1 MLRPD
6 PAQRQRFE
14 SILANLHERLA
25 EAKRM
30 GWLGEVDGIEISI
43 RAAEEKL
50 GQMTQIVR
58 LTLERRRPNGENP
71 TP

>member
-6 PAQRQRFE
+6 PTQPQRLE

-25 EAKRM
+25 EAKTM

-43 RAAEEKL
+43 GAAEDKL
-50 GQMTQIVR
+50 RRMTQIVR
-58 LTLERRRPNGENP
+58 LTLERRRPGGVFS
-71 TP
+71 